1 VQSDGSIAW
10 TAETY
15 IAPTQMLLGTD
26 GRIHVTLN
34 SGGYSTYSI
43 TLQAD
48 GSEQWFANT
57 GYYFGQHNALD
68 QNGRLFGGTYSN
80 IRGLSANDGGFV
92 WGSASFSYPTVTLGA
107 NDKIVASRDGQV
119 AAFGLNDGQ
128 PIWTWS
134 NAGTNALSAPI
145 ITQDGLILAASSDGK
160 LYAINSGIPGL
171 ANAPWPQVGHD
182 QQGTGRVSFSSSNHR
197 VVQLSGTVTELN
209 DDAAKLNGYRVT
221 VKDLNNNPLCSS
233 KTTTTGTYQCAFET
247 TNAAAIPVSISVNG
261 TYGQAT
267 AAASAVAGTPATI
280 TNTTIDLRVP
290 ITRVRFNGTV
300 RDHTGAV
307 VPNANV
313 NIYGFAN
320 INTDAQGVY
329 QTTDVLTNYTSL
341 TNLDYGVSKNSIGVN
356 VYQNATLNSG
366 EVNTVSK
373 DVVLPI
379 AKLKL
384 TGTVV
389 TPGGSP
395 VPNAT
400 ITVTGSRYQTMTAD
414 STGTYSSQDI
424 EINASQ
430 TQTLQYKIRAG
441 SATVERTV
449 TVAPTALAELTQTE
463 NFIFDDTG
471 PGSTVWSF
479 TNPDSYTLNTPILA
493 ADGSIYVYSANG
505 KVHAVNPD
513 GSLRWTADV
522 SASGLPMVG
531 PNNVLYVPSG
541 SSLIAL
547 NPDGGTRWR
556 YSGAS
561 TINAM
566 ALAND
571 GTIYLGSNR
580 LVALDSSGAERW
592 QNTSLTP
599 TGNTVQSLIIRSDGS
614 LAVVAGQ
621 YAQSTLFVLNPDGST
636 RWQAGGFQNSS
647 QSGLIPGQD
656 GAVFVIR
663 SNGVTAF
670 EEDGTQRWSTNI
682 NDYYDGI
689 YPIGSLGSDGNIYVL
704 STRYYWGAYGS
715 IKAINTQTGSIN
727 TIQVGEGYTAQLS
740 IASNGAVL
748 ITLGTK
754 FISLNDGV
762 AQWTA
767 ESLNGNSFGDQPVV
781 TSNGLV
787 LVTAGSSLYAIRGD
801 SLTGLDSSG
810 WAHSR
815 GNAQG
820 TNQAPYV
827 VPAPTRQVKLSGLV
841 VDQNATSEV
850 YVGAK
855 VQVKDTAGKTLCRA
869 TSSSTGAYSC
879 TINLTQ
885 TDQTTVNI
893 SAKPANVANTYP
905 ETSISHTVVA
915 GAIGSSQESTIN
927 AQIRSTRLKVNGL
940 ITDAAGQPIPNVDVS
955 LDYGY
960 YSYYYGSGYNS
971 SYGGTTTN
979 ANGEYSI
986 VVNDMVTGTLPSDLT
1001 VRVSKTDFGPRHC
1014 RNRHHRSTVTAH
1026 GQFHTNRQNQ
1036 SHRSWCDQGCKQ
1048 SSAEWGLGADSNLRI
1063 WNVRLLHPNLQQ
1075 HQHEHQWRI
1084 QPRLRHL
1091 RHRVLLAG
1099 ACHLRLRGRPEG
1111 SFIHREHTCA
1121 RFSDQHR
1128 TRLEFR
1134 ATTDHHHFWSG
1145 PGHQRTTCVGRR
1157 GEPL

>member
-1 VQSDGSIAW
+1 
-10 TAETY
+10 
-15 IAPTQMLLGTD
+15 
-26 GRIHVTLN
+26 
-34 SGGYSTYSI
+34 
-43 TLQAD
+43 
-48 GSEQWFANT
+48 
-57 GYYFGQHNALD
+57 
-68 QNGRLFGGTYSN
+68 
-80 IRGLSANDGGFV
+80 
-92 WGSASFSYPTVTLGA
+92 
-107 NDKIVASRDGQV
+107 
-119 AAFGLNDGQ
+119 
-128 PIWTWS
+128 
-134 NAGTNALSAPI
+134 
-145 ITQDGLILAASSDGK
+145 
-160 LYAINSGIPGL
+160 
-171 ANAPWPQVGHD
+171 
-182 QQGTGRVSFSSSNHR
+182 
-197 VVQLSGTVTELN
+197 
-209 DDAAKLNGYRVT
+209 
-221 VKDLNNNPLCSS
+221 
-233 KTTTTGTYQCAFET
+233 
-247 TNAAAIPVSISVNG
+247 
-261 TYGQAT
+261 
-267 AAASAVAGTPATI
+267 
-280 TNTTIDLRVP
+280 
-290 ITRVRFNGTV
+290 
-300 RDHTGAV
+300 
-307 VPNANV
+307 
-313 NIYGFAN
+313 
-320 INTDAQGVY
+320 
-329 QTTDVLTNYTSL
+329 
-341 TNLDYGVSKNSIGVN
+341 VSKNSVGVN
-356 VYQNATLNSG
+356 VYQNATLNPG

-373 DVVLPI
+373 DIVLPI

-384 TGTVV
+384 TGAVV

-449 TVAPTALAELTQTE
+449 TIAPTALAELTQTE

-547 NPDGGTRWR
+547 NADGGTRWR

-566 ALAND
+566 AFAND

-621 YAQSTLFVLNPDGST
+621 YAQSTLYVLNPDGST
-636 RWQAGGFQNSS
+636 RWQTGGFQNSS
-647 QSGLIPGQD
+647 QYGLIPGQD

-682 NDYYDGI
+682 DDYYDGI
-689 YPIGSLGSDGNIYVL
+689 YPIGSLGSDGKIYVL

-727 TIQVGEGYTAQLS
+727 TIQVGDGYTAQLS

-754 FISLNDGV
+754 FISLKDGV

-827 VPAPTRQVKLSGLV
+827 APAPTRQVKLSGLV
-841 VDQNATSEV
+841 VDQNATSEI

-855 VQVKDTAGKTLCRA
+855 VQIKDAGGKTLCRT
-869 TSSSTGAYSC
+869 TSSGTGAYTC
-879 TINLTQ
+879 NLNLTQ
-885 TDQTTVNI
+885 SEQTTLSI
-893 SAKPANVANTYP
+893 IAKPANVASTYP
-905 ETSISHTVVA
+905 ETSIDHTVAA
-915 GAIGSSQESTIN
+915 GAIGSSLESTVN

-940 ITDAAGQPIPNVDVS
+940 ITNASGQPLANVDVS

-960 YSYYYGSGYNS
+960 YSSYYGSGYNS
-971 SYGGTTTN
+971 SYGSSTTN
-979 ANGEYSI
+979 ANGEYSV
-986 VVNDMVTGTLPSDLT
+986 VVNDMATGALPSDLT
-1001 VRVSKTDFGPRHC
+1001 VRVSKTDFGPQQQAVTGTVVADQQLQRTVNFSLTSKTKVTVHGVV
-1014 RNRHHRSTVTAH
+1014 RDANNLALSGASVQIQTFRYGTYGPYLQTFSSTS
-1026 GQFHTNRQNQ
+1026 TN
-1036 SHRSWCDQGCKQ
+1036 
-1048 SSAEWGLGADSNLRI
+1048 SSGEYSLDYDTFDTDFSL
-1063 WNVRLLHPNLQQ
+1063 
-1075 HQHEHQWRI
+1075 
-1084 QPRLRHL
+1084 
-1091 RHRVLLAG
+1091 RVLAAYASEEDLKVLSFTANTLAPG
-1099 ACHLRLRGRPEG
+1099 AQTDITLDLSFVPPPTTTIAGTVLDTNGLPVRNAEVNLFDAALQPYPIATVSSGEDGTYTANVQLRTSGTQVRAQVSYGD
-1111 SFIHREHTCA
+1111 
-1121 RFSDQHR
+1121 FSADKPITLTMVGGVLTPQGPTNFAVTPSTRITITGILKDQAGNAMGGV
-1128 TRLEFR
+1128 LVR
-1134 ATTDHHHFWSG
+1134 ATDFYYYYDNFSGTTDQYGRYRIEVIFK
-1145 PGHQRTTCVGRR
+1145 PGQDITNLNLATFNANNTQTSSLELDFSALTPQTASTREIDITLQ
-1157 GEPL
+1157 P